1 MNGSTGFLPNIL
13 ITGTPGVGKST
24 LAEKLAEITGLKWVN
39 IGKVA
44 QENNC
49 YEEYDEEYECPV
61 LDEDRVIDVLDE
73 QISAGGNIVD
83 YHGSDFFPKRWFDI
97 VFVLRTD
104 TSNLHDRLSDRG
116 YSQKKL
122 HDNIQCE
129 IFQMMLEEAKESY
142 DESIVHE
149 LQSNSMEDFNENL
162 RNINNWLEEWKK
174 NNENKCS

>member
-1 MNGSTGFLPNIL
+1 MVINLL
-13 ITGTPGVGKST
+13 GTPGVGKST
-24 LAEKLAEITGLKWVN
+24 LAQKLANETGFKWVN

-44 QENNC
+44 EENNC

-61 LDEDRVIDVLDE
+61 LDEDRIIDVLDD

-104 TSNLHDRLSDRG
+104 TAFLHDRLSDRG

-122 HDNIQCE
+122 DNNLECE

-142 DESIVHE
+142 DENIVHE
-149 LQSNSMEDFNENL
+149 LRSNTMEDFEENFN
-162 RNINNWLEEWKK
+162 NIMNWLEEWKK
-174 NNENKCS
+174 NNESKSC